1 MPPLIERFAP
11 ASEAH
16 IHAFGKPDPGGEAS
30 LRHSD
35 QDRNIGVK
43 GARNEVDEPLAIG
56 FRTAKTVDDYE
67 IGAIFDRGC
76 EADRQTGE
84 PVRVEPAP
92 SRGCS
97 VARCEPDDFAVREY
111 DDTELRIFRLTGA
124 ATLDNPN
131 RPVPGTMEIGGEAGD
146 QRVRVFA
153 SAVNQGRQIGL
164 GVEGQATSLSM
175 YSRVYTELLD
185 VGKPQA
191 HPRKG
196 WA

>member
-1 MPPLIERFAP
+1 MPPLIERVAP

-35 QDRNIGVK
+35 QDRNIRVEGQ
-43 GARNEVDEPLAIG
+43 GNEVDEPLAFG
-56 FRTAKTVDDYE
+56 FRTAEAVEDDE
-67 IGAIFDRGC
+67 IGAIFDRGR
-76 EADRQTGE
+76 EPNRETGE
-84 PVRVEPAP
+84 PVRVEPA
-92 SRGCS
+92 SNRRSLG
-97 VARCEPDDFAVREY
+97 RCEPDDFAVREY

-124 ATLDNPN
+124 ATLDDPD
-131 RPVPGTMEIGGEAGD
+131 RPVAGTVEIGGEAGE

-164 GVEGQATSLSM
+164 GVEGQAASLSM

-196 WA
+196 RA